1 MLWSHAR
8 PDLCACNDSCFCN
21 MLISKQMTEVE
32 EAKRS
37 LNIAP
42 TWEGSA
48 KALLL
53 IIDQSTIRE
62 DVEWA
67 KSEVVRMGQIIDWQ
81 KKNTKELLESI

>member
-1 MLWSHAR
+1 MWSHAR
-8 PDLCACNDSCFCN
+8 HSLDDCNDSSLRN

-32 EAKRS
+32 KTKRS

-53 IIDQSTIRE
+53 IIARSTVRE

-67 KSEVVRMGQIIDWQ
+67 KSEVVRMGCIIDQ
-81 KKNTKELLESI
+81 QQKNTKELLESI

>member
-1 MLWSHAR
+1 
-8 PDLCACNDSCFCN
+8 

-32 EAKRS
+32 ETKRS

-53 IIDQSTIRE
+53 IIDRSTISE

-67 KSEVVRMGQIIDWQ
+67 KSEVVRMGRIIDMQ
-81 KKNTKELLESI
+81 EKNTKELLESI

>member
-1 MLWSHAR
+1 
-8 PDLCACNDSCFCN
+8 
-21 MLISKQMTEVE
+21 MTEVE
-32 EAKRS
+32 KTKRT
-37 LNIAP
+37 LNISP

-67 KSEVVRMGQIIDWQ
+67 KSEVVRMGRIIDRQ
-81 KKNTKELLESI
+81 QKNTKELLESI

>member
-1 MLWSHAR
+1 
-8 PDLCACNDSCFCN
+8 

-48 KALLL
+48 RALLL
-53 IIDQSTIRE
+53 IINQSTVRK

-81 KKNTKELLESI
+81 KKNTKELLEAI

>member
-1 MLWSHAR
+1 
-8 PDLCACNDSCFCN
+8 
-21 MLISKQMTEVE
+21 MLISKQMTKVE
-32 EAKRS
+32 ETKRS
-37 LNIAP
+37 LNISP

-67 KSEVVRMGQIIDWQ
+67 KSEVVRMGRIIDRQ
-81 KKNTKELLESI
+81 QKNTKELLESI

>member
-1 MLWSHAR
+1 
-8 PDLCACNDSCFCN
+8 
-21 MLISKQMTEVE
+21 MTEVE
-32 EAKRS
+32 ETKRS

-42 TWEGSA
+42 TWEGPA

-67 KSEVVRMGQIIDWQ
+67 KSEVVRMGRIIDRQ
-81 KKNTKELLESI
+81 QKNTKELLESI

>member
-1 MLWSHAR
+1 
-8 PDLCACNDSCFCN
+8 

-32 EAKRS
+32 EAKRT

-48 KALLL
+48 RALLL
-53 IIDQSTIRE
+53 IINQSTVRK

-67 KSEVVRMGQIIDWQ
+67 KSEVVRMGRIIDRQ
-81 KKNTKELLESI
+81 QKNTKELLESI

>member
-1 MLWSHAR
+1 
-8 PDLCACNDSCFCN
+8 

-32 EAKRS
+32 EAKRT

-53 IIDQSTIRE
+53 IIDRSTVRE

-67 KSEVVRMGQIIDWQ
+67 KSEVVMMGCIIDQ
-81 KKNTKELLESI
+81 QQKNTKELLESI

>member
-1 MLWSHAR
+1 
-8 PDLCACNDSCFCN
+8 

-32 EAKRS
+32 EAKRT

-53 IIDQSTIRE
+53 IIARSTVRE
-62 DVEWA
+62 DVE
-67 KSEVVRMGQIIDWQ
+67 
-81 KKNTKELLESI
+81 

>member
-1 MLWSHAR
+1 MWSHAR
-8 PDLCACNDSCFCN
+8 PDLCACNDSCVFN

-32 EAKRS
+32 EAKRT

-53 IIDQSTIRE
+53 IIDRSTVRE

-67 KSEVVRMGQIIDWQ
+67 KSEVVRMGQIIDWHN
-81 KKNTKELLESI
+81 KNTKELLESI

>member
-1 MLWSHAR
+1 
-8 PDLCACNDSCFCN
+8 

-32 EAKRS
+32 EAKRT

-53 IIDQSTIRE
+53 IIDRSTVRE

-67 KSEVVRMGQIIDWQ
+67 KSEVVRMGCIIDQ
-81 KKNTKELLESI
+81 QQKNTIELLESI

>member
-1 MLWSHAR
+1 
-8 PDLCACNDSCFCN
+8 

-32 EAKRS
+32 KTKRS
-37 LNIAP
+37 LNITP

-53 IIDQSTIRE
+53 IIDRSTISE

-67 KSEVVRMGQIIDWQ
+67 KSEVVRMGRIIDMQ
-81 KKNTKELLESI
+81 EKNTKELLESI

>member
-1 MLWSHAR
+1 
-8 PDLCACNDSCFCN
+8 

-32 EAKRS
+32 EAKRT

-53 IIDQSTIRE
+53 IIARSTVRE

-67 KSEVVRMGQIIDWQ
+67 KSEVVRMGCIIDQ
-81 KKNTKELLESI
+81 QQKNTKELLEAI

>member
-1 MLWSHAR
+1 
-8 PDLCACNDSCFCN
+8 

-32 EAKRS
+32 KTKRS

-53 IIDQSTIRE
+53 IIARSTVRE

-67 KSEVVRMGQIIDWQ
+67 KSEVVRMGCIIDQ
-81 KKNTKELLESI
+81 QQKNTEELLESI

>member
-1 MLWSHAR
+1 MWSHAR
-8 PDLCACNDSCFCN
+8 HDLCDCNDSSLCN

-32 EAKRS
+32 ETKRT

-53 IIDQSTIRE
+53 IIAQSTVRE

-67 KSEVVRMGQIIDWQ
+67 KSEVVRMGRIIDRQ
-81 KKNTKELLESI
+81 QKNTKELLESI

>member
-1 MLWSHAR
+1 
-8 PDLCACNDSCFCN
+8 
-21 MLISKQMTEVE
+21 MTEVE
-32 EAKRS
+32 ETKRS

-53 IIDQSTIRE
+53 IIDRSTISE

>member
-1 MLWSHAR
+1 
-8 PDLCACNDSCFCN
+8 

-53 IIDQSTIRE
+53 IIARSTVGE

-67 KSEVVRMGQIIDWQ
+67 KREVVRMGRIIDMQ
-81 KKNTKELLESI
+81 EKNTKELLESI

>member
-1 MLWSHAR
+1 
-8 PDLCACNDSCFCN
+8 

-32 EAKRS
+32 EAKRT

-53 IIDQSTIRE
+53 IIARSTVRE

-67 KSEVVRMGQIIDWQ
+67 KSEVVRMGCILDQQQ
-81 KKNTKELLESI
+81 KIT

>member
-1 MLWSHAR
+1 
-8 PDLCACNDSCFCN
+8 

-32 EAKRS
+32 EAKRT

-53 IIDQSTIRE
+53 IIARSTVRE

-67 KSEVVRMGQIIDWQ
+67 KSEVVRMGCIIDQ
-81 KKNTKELLESI
+81 QQKNTEELLESI

>member
-1 MLWSHAR
+1 
-8 PDLCACNDSCFCN
+8 

-32 EAKRS
+32 EAKRT

-53 IIDQSTIRE
+53 IIDRSTVRE

-67 KSEVVRMGQIIDWQ
+67 KSEVVRMVCIIDQ
-81 KKNTKELLESI
+81 QQKNTKELLESI

>member
-8 PDLCACNDSCFCN
+8 PDLCACNDSCVCN

-53 IIDQSTIRE
+53 IIARSTVGE

-67 KSEVVRMGQIIDWQ
+67 KREVVRMGRIIDMQ
-81 KKNTKELLESI
+81 EKNTKELLESI

>member
-1 MLWSHAR
+1 
-8 PDLCACNDSCFCN
+8 

-32 EAKRS
+32 EAKRT

-53 IIDQSTIRE
+53 IIDQSTVRE